1 MSKFFPSLQVLSVAD
16 FRNFILG
23 KFLLSFA
30 IRTTHIILGWLIYEH
45 THNEWHLGLVGLS
58 EALPF
63 ITLTMFGGHVADVV
77 SRRKIVV
84 ICASLYAVC
93 SFLQLFF
100 THHFDTV
107 YYEYGLWPF
116 WLTIGLAGTI
126 RAFYAPANGALV
138 AQVVPREM
146 FVYSA
151 TFNALAYDIGSI
163 AGPALAG
170 LMYAYYGH
178 DVAFGFLTVMVCTSV
193 FFMFRISK
201 IPKPPKTEHENIF
214 ASLKQGLKFVFNTQQ
229 LIGAFALDM
238 FAVLFGGAIAML
250 PAYADKILHCGPK
263 GLGYLQSAMAIG
275 AVLMSIVLAS
285 RPVKKNAGYKLFI
298 SVALF
303 GICIFIFAISTNYW
317 LSFVMLM
324 LAGAFDEI
332 SVIIRTTIVQ
342 MYSPDN
348 MRGRIEAVSKI
359 FIGSSNELGAFES
372 GAAARM
378 FGLVNSVI
386 AGATVTLVVV
396 ATCYRFMP
404 KIRKMQF
411 E

>member
-1 MSKFFPSLQVLSVAD
+1 
-16 FRNFILG
+16 
-23 KFLLSFA
+23 
-30 IRTTHIILGWLIYEH
+30 
-45 THNEWHLGLVGLS
+45 
-58 EALPF
+58 
-63 ITLTMFGGHVADVV
+63 
-77 SRRKIVV
+77 
-84 ICASLYAVC
+84 
-93 SFLQLFF
+93 
-100 THHFDTV
+100 
-107 YYEYGLWPF
+107 
-116 WLTIGLAGTI
+116 
-126 RAFYAPANGALV
+126 
-138 AQVVPREM
+138 
-146 FVYSA
+146 
-151 TFNALAYDIGSI
+151 
-163 AGPALAG
+163 
-170 LMYAYYGH
+170 
-178 DVAFGFLTVMVCTSV
+178 
-193 FFMFRISK
+193 MFRISK